1 MATKKKLKQIDESVE
16 NMVGIC
22 EQIAN
27 SLALEIDRENP
38 EEVMGKMNELM
49 NLLPSSAHAVS
60 LAEMIYSEKIMQL
73 TLDEQFRG
81 LSATDKKYVFTGR
94 AKREGYFVTLTERQ
108 NKALVHAI
116 EGLRTIIS
124 YIKEQMR
131 TMPSN

>member
-1 MATKKKLKQIDESVE
+1 MAKSRLKQIDENVE
-16 NMVGIC
+16 NLVAIC
-22 EQIAN
+22 EQIAT
-27 SLALEIDRENP
+27 SLAMDIDRENP

-73 TLDEQFRG
+73 TLDKQFSG
-81 LSATDKKYVFTGR
+81 MTATDKKYLFAGR
-94 AKREGYFVTLTERQ
+94 AKKEGYFVTLTERQ

-131 TMPSN
+131 TIPGN

>member
-1 MATKKKLKQIDESVE
+1 MATIKKLKQIDENVE
-16 NMVGIC
+16 NLIGIC
-22 EQIAN
+22 EQIAT
-27 SLALEIDRENP
+27 SLALDIDRENP

-73 TLDEQFRG
+73 TLDKQFTG
-81 LSATDKKYVFTGR
+81 MTATDKKMIFAGR
-94 AKREGYFVTLTERQ
+94 AKKEGYFVTLTERQ

-131 TMPSN
+131 TLPSN